1 MIKIYDLTYLTLSP
15 GSDYEEFM
23 GPVVFSG
30 SQTIIAIPIIDD
42 NVDESTETFR
52 VRLSS
57 TSPGVVVTG
66 QDFAT
71 VTITDP
77 DSKL

>member
-1 MIKIYDLTYLTLSP
+1 
-15 GSDYEEFM
+15 M

-30 SQTIIAIPIIDD
+30 SQTSITIPIIDD
-42 NVDESTETFR
+42 NVDESTEMFK

-57 TSPGVVVTG
+57 TSPGVKVTG

>member
-1 MIKIYDLTYLTLSP
+1 
-15 GSDYEEFM
+15 M

-30 SQTIIAIPIIDD
+30 SRTTIAIPIIDD
-42 NVDESTETFR
+42 NVDESTETFK

-57 TSPGVVVTG
+57 KSTGVKVAG